1 VCARARTRGAARV
14 LFYVFCALK
23 IFTCSVPSA
32 LCDQTIAHPSEQQG
46 TLSRGCGAEQEMM
59 GNLED
64 AKSGRAQEDPPC
76 SPDADIES
84 QQLQVLMSLDR
95 CAL

>member
-1 VCARARTRGAARV
+1 LIIENENGLLKMVPAVVDDQLVLHEHARPVEGGGVEGVGAG
-14 LFYVFCALK
+14 LF
-23 IFTCSVPSA
+23 
-32 LCDQTIAHPSEQQG
+32 D
-46 TLSRGCGAEQEMM
+46 EQEMM